1 MKSNQSNQSNQFN
14 QLEETNKF
22 MFKLLRVFLITLLLF
37 KWTMGNSQIKSS
49 GSLITIELKEN
60 TWKSNESPD
69 IFYAIVR
76 ENSGQIKSSHIVKS
90 KLNKDVYEFTDE
102 AYEVYKNSNS
112 TVFFIDTFIDFKSAK
127 QFKASSY
134 PSKYKIV
141 MIFSYKIKGVNYSTT
156 RSKQSI
162 DDMRYNTYRGY
173 YIANKF

>member
-1 MKSNQSNQSNQFN
+1 MKSNQSNQFN

-37 KWTMGNSQIKSS
+37 KWTMSNSQTKSS
-49 GSLITIELKEN
+49 GSLINIELKEN
-60 TWKSNESPD
+60 TWTSNESPD

-90 KLNKDVYEFTDE
+90 KLNKNIYEFTDE
-102 AYEVYKNSNS
+102 AYEGYKNNNS
-112 TVFFIDTFIDFKSAK
+112 TLFFIDTFVDLKSAK

-141 MIFSYKIKGVNYSTT
+141 MVYSYKIKGVKYLIS
-156 RSKQSI
+156 RPKQTI

-173 YIANKF
+173 YIANMF